1 MFIASDRMPVLQM
14 ANLRLMLDPGL
25 GQAQAIRDTIREHY
39 GLQRGEVITPGS
51 PAAILLGYEDRT
63 GARDLMGEIVADL
76 VETSATEV

>member
-14 ANLRLMLDPGL
+14 ANLRLMLDPAL
-25 GQAQAIRDTIREHY
+25 GQAQAIRDTIIEHY
-39 GLQRGEVITPGS
+39 GLRYGEGIAPGS

-76 VETSATEV
+76 VEMGATDA